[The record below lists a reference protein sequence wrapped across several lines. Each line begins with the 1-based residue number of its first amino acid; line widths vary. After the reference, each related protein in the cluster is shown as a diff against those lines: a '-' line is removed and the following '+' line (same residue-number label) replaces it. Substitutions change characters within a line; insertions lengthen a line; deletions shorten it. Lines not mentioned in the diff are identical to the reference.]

1 MKRMSNR
8 ITAAAVAV
16 LMVFSLAGCASSETA
31 GASVINVK
39 TIAAEKH
46 KLEASLDL
54 AGVLVPAQTINIVS
68 KLSGQVT
75 ELSHNIGDKVEKDEV
90 LVRMET
96 KSLNA
101 QLLQAEAGLQ
111 SAQAAVKSAE
121 NQAALAAITLDM
133 AQKSYDNIKVLYDG
147 GAASQSQMD
156 DAKNKLDQAM
166 RQYENAT
173 GSVKDQAQASISTA
187 NANIN
192 SVRVQIEN
200 SVIKS
205 PISGI
210 VVNKNINVG
219 EIASPTSSAPIMTI
233 ADTSALKLKGT
244 VGQEM
249 LPLLS
254 VGREIDVIVDI
265 YSDKTIKGKIESIGP
280 MAVSTG
286 ALFPIEISI
295 ENNDGMEAGLSA
307 HASIGLSE
315 EKGVVV
321 PVSSVVQNDG
331 KSYVYVIKDNMAS
344 KRIVTLGLKNDKEI
358 EVLQG
363 LEPGEKVAATN
374 VNSLFDGI
382 AVNEIN

>member
-1 MKRMSNR
+1 MIRMSKR
-8 ITAAAVAV
+8 ITAAAAAA
-16 LMVFSLAGCASSETA
+16 LMVLSLAGCASSETA
-31 GASVINVK
+31 GASVINIK
-39 TIAAEKH
+39 TVAAEKH

-54 AGVLVPAQTINIVS
+54 AGVLVPSQTINIVS

-75 ELSHNIGDKVEKDEV
+75 ELSHNIGDKVEKGEV
-90 LVRMET
+90 LVKLET

-121 NQAALAAITLDM
+121 NQAALAAITLDI
-133 AQKSYDNIKVLYDG
+133 AQKAYDNIKVLYDG

-219 EIASPTSSAPIMTI
+219 EIASPTSAAPIMTI
-233 ADTSALKLKGT
+233 ADTSVLKLKGT

-265 YSDKTIKGKIESIGP
+265 YSDKIIKGKIESIGP

-295 ENNDGMEAGLSA
+295 ENNDGIEAGLSA

-321 PVSSVVQNDG
+321 PIASVVQNDG

-374 VNSLFDGI
+374 VNSLFDGL

>member
-1 MKRMSNR
+1 MNRISKR
-8 ITAAAVAV
+8 ITAAALAA
-16 LMVFSLAGCASSETA
+16 LMVLSLAGCAGSETA

-39 TIAAEKH
+39 TAAADKH
-46 KLEASLDL
+46 KLEASLEL
-54 AGVLVPAQTINIVS
+54 AGVLVPAQTVNITS
-68 KLSGQVT
+68 KLSGQIT
-75 ELSHNIGDKVEKDEV
+75 ELNHKVGDKVEKDEV
-90 LVRMET
+90 LVRLET

-111 SAQAAVKSAE
+111 SAQAAVRSAE
-121 NQAALAAITLDM
+121 NQAALSAITLDI
-133 AQKSYDNIKVLYDG
+133 AQKAYDKTKVLYDG

-156 DAKNKLDQAM
+156 DAKNKLDQAL

-210 VVNKNINVG
+210 VVNKNINTG
-219 EIASPTSSAPIMTI
+219 ELASPTAASPIMTI
-233 ADTSALKLKGT
+233 ADTSVLKLKGT

-254 VGREIDVIVDI
+254 PGQEIDVVVDI
-265 YSDKTIKGKIESIGP
+265 YSDKTLKGKIESIGP
-280 MAVSTG
+280 MAISTG

-295 ENNDGMEAGLSA
+295 ENSDGIEAGLSA

-331 KSYVYVIKDNMAS
+331 KSYVYVIKDNTAS

-363 LEPGEKVAATN
+363 LEAGEKVAATN

>member
-1 MKRMSNR
+1 MKRMIKR
-8 ITAAAVAV
+8 ITAAVIASMLV
-16 LMVFSLAGCASSETA
+16 LSFTGCAGSAVSGTNIINIKTA
-31 GASVINVK
+31 
-39 TIAAEKH
+39 AAEKH
-46 KLEASLDL
+46 KLEASLEL
-54 AGVLVPAQTINIVS
+54 AGVLVPAQTVNIVS
-68 KLSGQVT
+68 KISGQIT
-75 ELSHNIGDKVEKDEV
+75 ELNHNVGDRVEKGEV
-90 LVRMET
+90 LVRLET
-96 KSLNA
+96 KTLNA

-111 SAQAAVKSAE
+111 SAQAAVKAAE

-133 AQKSYDNIKVLYDG
+133 AQKAYDKTKVLYDG

-192 SVRVQIEN
+192 SVKVQIEN

-210 VVNKNINVG
+210 VVNKNINSG
-219 EIASPTSSAPIMTI
+219 EIASPTSASPIITI
-233 ADTSALKLKGT
+233 ADTSVLKLKGT
-244 VGQEM
+244 IGQEM

-254 VGREIDVIVDI
+254 AGQEIDVIVDI
-265 YSDKTIKGKIESIGP
+265 YNDKPIKGKIESIGP

-295 ENNDGMEAGLSA
+295 ENSEGIEAGLSA

-331 KSYVYVIKDNMAS
+331 KSYVYVIKDNIAS

-363 LEPGEKVAATN
+363 LEQGEKVAATN

>member
-1 MKRMSNR
+1 MNRISKR
-8 ITAAAVAV
+8 ITATALAA
-16 LMVFSLAGCASSETA
+16 LMVLSLAGCASSETA
-31 GASVINVK
+31 GASIINVK
-39 TIAAEKH
+39 TVTAEKH
-46 KLEASLDL
+46 KLEASLEL
-54 AGVLVPAQTINIVS
+54 AGVLVPAQTVNITS
-68 KLSGQVT
+68 KLSGQIT
-75 ELSHNIGDKVEKDEV
+75 ELNHKVGDRVEKDEV
-90 LVRMET
+90 LVRLET

-121 NQAALAAITLDM
+121 NQAALAAITLDI
-133 AQKSYDNIKVLYDG
+133 AQKAYDRTKVLYDG
-147 GAASQSQMD
+147 GAASQTQMD
-156 DAKNKLDQAM
+156 DAKNKLDQAL

-187 NANIN
+187 NASIN
-192 SVRVQIEN
+192 SVKVQIEN

-210 VVNKNINVG
+210 VVNKNINTG
-219 EIASPTSSAPIMTI
+219 EVASPTAASPIMTI
-233 ADTSALKLKGT
+233 ADTSVLKLKGT

-254 VGREIDVIVDI
+254 PGQEIDVVVDI
-265 YSDKTIKGKIESIGP
+265 YRDKTIKGKIESIGP
-280 MAVSTG
+280 MAISTG
-286 ALFPIEISI
+286 AFFPIEISI
-295 ENNDGMEAGLSA
+295 ENSDGIQAGLSA

-315 EKGVVV
+315 EKGVVI
-321 PVSSVVQNDG
+321 PISAVVQNDG
-331 KSYVYVIKDNMAS
+331 KSYVYVIRDNTVS

-363 LEPGEKVAATN
+363 LEAGEKVAATN

>member
-1 MKRMSNR
+1 MKRMIKR
-8 ITAAAVAV
+8 ITAAVIAS
-16 LMVFSLAGCASSETA
+16 LLVFSFAGCASSETS
-31 GASVINVK
+31 GTNIINVK
-39 TIAAEKH
+39 TATADKH

-54 AGVLVPAQTINIVS
+54 AGVLVPAQTVNIVS
-68 KLSGQVT
+68 KISGQVT
-75 ELSHNIGDKVEKDEV
+75 ELNHNVGDRVKKDEV
-90 LVRMET
+90 LVRLET
-96 KSLNA
+96 KTLNA

-121 NQAALAAITLDM
+121 NQAALTAITLDM
-133 AQKSYDNIKVLYDG
+133 AQKAYDKTKVLYDG
-147 GAASQSQMD
+147 GAASQTQMD
-156 DAKNKLDQAM
+156 DAKNKLDQATK
-166 RQYENAT
+166 QYENVT

-192 SVRVQIEN
+192 SVRVQLEN

-210 VVNKNINVG
+210 IVNKNINAG
-219 EIASPTSSAPIMTI
+219 EIASATAASPIMTI
-233 ADTSALKLKGT
+233 ADTSVLKLKGT
-244 VGQEM
+244 IGQEM
-249 LPLLS
+249 LPLLTI
-254 VGREIDVIVDI
+254 GQEINVIVDI

-295 ENNDGMEAGLSA
+295 ENSEGLEAGLSA
-307 HASIGLSE
+307 HASIGLAE

-321 PVSSVVQNDG
+321 PISSVVQNDG
-331 KSYVYVIKDNMAS
+331 KSYVYVIKDNKAT

-374 VNSLFDGI
+374 VNSLIDNI
-382 AVNEIN
+382 AINEIN